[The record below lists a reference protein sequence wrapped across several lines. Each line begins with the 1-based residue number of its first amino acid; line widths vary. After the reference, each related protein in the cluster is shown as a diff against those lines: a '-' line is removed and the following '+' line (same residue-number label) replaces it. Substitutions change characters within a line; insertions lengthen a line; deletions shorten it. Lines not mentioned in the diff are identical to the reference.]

1 MAGFARVFRHS
12 RTLVVIPGHDL
23 ESRKSWIP
31 DQVGDDEQR
40 NPNRNGKERRYELN
54 SNKPNKYVV

>member
-23 ESRKSWIP
+23 ESRKLWIP
-31 DQVGDDEQR
+31 GQAGDDEHW
-40 NPNRNGKERRYELN
+40 NPNRNDKKKRYDLN
-54 SNKPNKYVV
+54 SNKPNKHVA